1 MGWKCG
7 SGGLGRALT
16 GPVSWGN
23 LMTMRLRAAR
33 LSDLEHL
40 YEMAKLTGGGFTNLP
55 ADRKALSGKLERAA
69 GAFANTVEELADEQ
83 FVLVLEDVQTGTV
96 RGTCQLMTQVGQQW
110 PFYSYRLNT
119 LTQYSQE
126 LDRTVRTEM
135 LNLVTDLEGYSEV
148 GGLFLHPNERAGGLG
163 LLLARS
169 RYLFIAMHRARFA
182 EKVIAELRGIIDER
196 GDSPFWD
203 NVAGRFFGMGFNEAD
218 YFNAINGNQFIAD
231 LMPKYPVYVAM
242 LDEDARKVIGTPH
255 LSGRAAMRM
264 LENEG
269 FRYDGYVD
277 IFDGGPTM
285 VAVTDQVKSVSD
297 SQSATIAS
305 VDIDEGER
313 AIIATGKLDTFR
325 ACYGARAFDGDGG
338 VAIDSLAA
346 DTLDVAPGDTVWSV
360 AR

>member
-1 MGWKCG
+1 M
-7 SGGLGRALT
+7 SF
-16 GPVSWGN
+16 
-23 LMTMRLRAAR
+23 RLRAAR
-33 LSDLEHL
+33 PSDLEHL

-55 ADRKALSGKLERAA
+55 ADRKALSAKLERAA
-69 GAFANTVEELADEQ
+69 EAFANTEDELVDEQ
-83 FVLVLEDVQTGTV
+83 FVLVLENTQSGAV
-96 RGTCQLMTQVGQQW
+96 RGTCQLMTKVGQQW

-135 LNLVTDLEGYSEV
+135 LNLVTDLEASSEV

-169 RYLFIAMHRARFA
+169 RYLFVAMHRARFA
-182 EKVIAELRGIIDER
+182 DRILAELRGIIDER

-203 NVAGRFFGMGFNEAD
+203 NVAGRFFGMSFNEAD

-231 LMPKYPVYVAM
+231 LMPKHPVYVAM
-242 LDEDARKVIGTPH
+242 LDEEARKVIGVPH

-269 FRYDGYVD
+269 FRYEGYVD

-285 VAVTDQVKSVSD
+285 VTQTDHVTSIRKS
-297 SQSATIAS
+297 SQSTITGMD
-305 VDIDEGER
+305 VTEGER
-313 AIIATGKLDTFR
+313 AIIATGHLSDFR
-325 ACYGARAFDGDGG
+325 ACYGARVLDKEGG
-338 VAIDSLAA
+338 IAIDSAAA
-346 DTLDVAPGDTVWSV
+346 DALDLAEGDTVWSV

>member
-1 MGWKCG
+1 MSK
-7 SGGLGRALT
+7 
-16 GPVSWGN
+16 
-23 LMTMRLRAAR
+23 RLRAAR

-55 ADRKALSGKLERAA
+55 ADRNALSAKLERAA
-69 GAFANTVEELADEQ
+69 EAFANTEDELVDEQ
-83 FVLVLEDVQTGTV
+83 FVLVLEDTATGAV
-96 RGTCQLMTQVGQQW
+96 RGTCQLMTKVGQQW

-135 LNLVTDLEGYSEV
+135 LNLVTDLEGTSEV

-169 RYLFIAMHRARFA
+169 RYLFIAMHRKRFA
-182 EKVIAELRGIIDER
+182 DKIIAELRGIIDER

-203 NVAGRFFGMGFNEAD
+203 NVAGRFFGMTFNEAD

-231 LMPKYPVYVAM
+231 LMPKHPVYVAM
-242 LDEDARKVIGTPH
+242 LDAEARKVIGVPH

-285 VAVTDQVKSVSD
+285 VALTDQVNSVKNSRA
-297 SQSATIAS
+297 ATLAG
-305 VDIDEGER
+305 VEVMEGER
-313 AIIATGKLDTFR
+313 AILATGRLETFR
-325 ACYGARAFDGDGG
+325 ACYGARVFDADGNIS
-338 VAIDSLAA
+338 IDAAAA
-346 DTLDVAPGDTVWSV
+346 DTLDVSPGDIVWSV